1 MYTILTSKC
10 VGAFLKK
17 STKKMGIFGQ
27 KSAQK
32 RAQKYAIELLDLQTE
47 KQKELNEH
55 LGAQNWEYEQQSA
68 QLNYDLGQQAADA
81 QQQRNIDFYNLQQ
94 ETEGLTAQ
102 FNEAQELGL
111 NPLAFTGGGAGGG
124 GGAGSGSTQ
133 GGNQGNQRG
142 EVPEYLGILN
152 AMTEAERAETERKL
166 ATAQIAQ
173 IGADTANTIA
183 DTRLKNEERKSSVER
198 SPIENELLKQE
209 GIAKFIENTKERWNL
224 ASDTVEKDDVW
235 GAWNDQAGVV
245 QITKGSHFNQQQAAE
260 VAKAWSETNNNNAAA
275 ELNTEK
281 RKGYWQELINATKN
295 ADAEEAKAAA
305 VKLAADFNYGEYTN
319 WKYWTKIAGEGINGI
334 INLIK

>member
-1 MYTILTSKC
+1 MC
-10 VGAFLKK
+10 GGFFLKK
-17 STKKMGIFGQ
+17 HEKMGVFGQ

-68 QLNYDLGQQAADA
+68 QLNYNLGQQAADA

-166 ATAQIAQ
+166 VTAQIAQ

-183 DTRLKNEERKSSVER
+183 DTRLKNEERKSSEER
-198 SPIENELLKQE
+198 SPIENELLRQE
-209 GIAKFIENTKERWNL
+209 GIEKFINNTKEKYKTQNNIVDADSFGDFTKEL
-224 ASDTVEKDDVW
+224 GYS
-235 GAWNDQAGVV
+235 
-245 QITKGSHFNQQQAAE
+245 IIYKGSYFDQQTSIEIAEAASR
-260 VAKAWSETNNNNAAA
+260 ANNNNAAA

-281 RKGYWQELINATKN
+281 RKGYWQELINATKSAN
-295 ADAEEAKAAA
+295 AEEAKAAA

-319 WKYWTKIAGEGINGI
+319 WKYWTKLAGDGIGGI